1 MPADDCTA
9 SVPADAFVRA
19 GGAATVYS
27 RAIGGRMIREESGA
41 AVSECIRIVCVDDHR
56 VVREGIAAV
65 LGRQPDMEVVGA
77 GATGLQAIELYRA
90 HRPDVVVMDLQM
102 PAMGGLEAIEAIR
115 AEAPDA
121 RIVVLT
127 MYHGDEDIYR
137 AVAAGAATY
146 LLKEAILDDLA
157 RVVRDVHHGR
167 TQLPADVQRIL
178 ASRSH
183 MKALTSREVEVLDLM
198 AQGLS
203 NKDIASALGI
213 ALETAKVH
221 VKNILEKLDVSDR
234 TAAVTTAI
242 KRGILHVS

>member
-1 MPADDCTA
+1 MTRNRPESTVAAPRPA
-9 SVPADAFVRA
+9 P
-19 GGAATVYS
+19 
-27 RAIGGRMIREESGA
+27 GGR
-41 AVSECIRIVCVDDHR
+41 IRIVCVDDHR

-65 LGRQPDMEVVGA
+65 LGRQPDMEVVGS
-77 GATGLQAIELYRA
+77 GATGLQAIELFRA
-90 HRPDVVVMDLQM
+90 HRPDIVVMDLQM
-102 PAMGGLEAIEAIR
+102 PVMGGLEAIQAIR
-115 AEAPDA
+115 AEAPEA

-157 RVVRDVHHGR
+157 RVVREVHGG
-167 TQLPADVQRIL
+167 TASLPPDVQRIL
-178 ASRSH
+178 ASRTSLE
-183 MKALTSREVEVLDLM
+183 ALTSREVEVLDLVG
-198 AQGLS
+198 QGLS

-221 VKNILEKLDVSDR
+221 VKNILGKLGVSDR

-242 KRGILHVS
+242 KRGILHLG

>member
-1 MPADDCTA
+1 
-9 SVPADAFVRA
+9 
-19 GGAATVYS
+19 
-27 RAIGGRMIREESGA
+27 MIRKAPELLSPTPCERGPNPTTA
-41 AVSECIRIVCVDDHR
+41 RIRIVCVDDHR

-65 LGRQPDMEVVGA
+65 LGRQPDMEVIGA
-77 GATGLQAIELYRA
+77 GATGVQAVELYRA
-90 HRPDVVVMDLQM
+90 RRPDVLVLDLQM
-102 PAMGGLEAIEAIR
+102 PVMGGLEAIETIR
-115 AEAPDA
+115 AESAQA

-146 LLKEAILDDLA
+146 LLKEAILDDLP
-157 RVVRDVHHGR
+157 RVVREVHEGHA
-167 TQLPADVQRIL
+167 QLPTDVQRIL
-178 ASRSH
+178 ASRAS
-183 MKALTSREVEVLDLM
+183 MAALTSREVEVLDLI

-221 VKNILEKLDVSDR
+221 VKNILSKLGVTDR

>member
-1 MPADDCTA
+1 
-9 SVPADAFVRA
+9 
-19 GGAATVYS
+19 
-27 RAIGGRMIREESGA
+27 MIRRGPELSSPTSRESGSTA
-41 AVSECIRIVCVDDHR
+41 TAGRIRIVCVDDHR

-65 LGRQPDMEVVGA
+65 LERQRDMAVVGA
-77 GATGLQAIELYRA
+77 GATGIQAIELYRA
-90 HRPDVVVMDLQM
+90 HRPDVLVMDLQM
-102 PAMGGLEAIEAIR
+102 PVMGGLEAIEAIR

-146 LLKEAILDDLA
+146 LLKEAILDDLP
-157 RVVRDVHHGR
+157 RVVREVHGGR
-167 TQLPADVQRIL
+167 AQLPPDVERIL
-178 ASRSH
+178 ASRAS
-183 MKALTSREVEVLDLM
+183 MEVLTSREVEVLDLI

-221 VKNILEKLDVSDR
+221 VKNILFKLGVTDR

-242 KRGILHVS
+242 KRGILHVG

>member
-1 MPADDCTA
+1 MTRRGPELSSPA
-9 SVPADAFVRA
+9 
-19 GGAATVYS
+19 S
-27 RAIGGRMIREESGA
+27 RESGSPPTA
-41 AVSECIRIVCVDDHR
+41 GRIRIVCVDDHR

-65 LGRQPDMEVVGA
+65 LGRQRDMDVVGA

-90 HRPDVVVMDLQM
+90 HRPDVLVMDLQM
-102 PAMGGLEAIEAIR
+102 PVMGGLEAIEAIR

-137 AVAAGAATY
+137 AVAAGRRDLSAEGSDSRRPCPSRPRGARRAT
-146 LLKEAILDDLA
+146 A
-157 RVVRDVHHGR
+157 
-167 TQLPADVQRIL
+167 QLPPDVQRIL
-178 ASRSH
+178 ASRTS
-183 MKALTSREVEVLDLM
+183 MEALTSREVEVLDLV

-221 VKNILEKLDVSDR
+221 VKNILCKFGVTDR

-242 KRGILHVS
+242 KRGILHVG

>member
-1 MPADDCTA
+1 
-9 SVPADAFVRA
+9 
-19 GGAATVYS
+19 
-27 RAIGGRMIREESGA
+27 
-41 AVSECIRIVCVDDHR
+41 

-65 LGRQPDMEVVGA
+65 LGRQPDMEVVAA
-77 GATGLQAIELYRA
+77 GATGLQALELYRA

-102 PAMGGLEAIEAIR
+102 PVMGGLEAIEAIR
-115 AEAPDA
+115 RESPDA

-157 RVVRDVHHGR
+157 RVVREVHGGR
-167 TQLPADVQRIL
+167 AQLPPDVQRIL
-178 ASRSH
+178 ASRTS
-183 MKALTSREVEVLDLM
+183 MGTLTSREVEVLDLM

-203 NKDIASALGI
+203 NKDISLALGI

-221 VKNILEKLDVSDR
+221 VKNILEKLDVGDR

>member
-1 MPADDCTA
+1 
-9 SVPADAFVRA
+9 
-19 GGAATVYS
+19 
-27 RAIGGRMIREESGA
+27 MIRRDSEPSSQPFSPGDPA
-41 AVSECIRIVCVDDHR
+41 AVSGRIRIVCVDDHR

-77 GATGLQAIELYRA
+77 GATGLQAVELYRVQ
-90 HRPDVVVMDLQM
+90 RPDVLVLDLQM
-102 PAMGGLEAIEAIR
+102 PVMGGLEAIVAIR
-115 AEAPDA
+115 SEDPNA

-157 RVVRDVHHGR
+157 RVVRQVHDGQA
-167 TQLPADVQRIL
+167 QLPPDVQRIL
-178 ASRSH
+178 AGRSS
-183 MKALTSREVEVLDLM
+183 METVTSREVEVLDLI
-198 AQGLS
+198 AHGLS

-213 ALETAKVH
+213 SLETAKVH
-221 VKNILEKLDVSDR
+221 VKNILCKLGVSDR